1 VGRRSILVLAA
12 VGAVLLPVCRRAEV
26 GGEPTASPLPSP
38 SATVAYEEGR
48 LAARPDPTV
57 AEPGPTGLREFP
69 AAGPGSLLF
78 VPPSYRPGRPAP
90 FALTLHGCCGEARS
104 GLNLWFQQARDAGV
118 ILLAPDGGGA
128 WGFGDTAER
137 IDRGLQE
144 VFVRYAVDPDHVAV
158 VGFSAGASFALSLGL
173 INGDLFTHVVS
184 HSPGGYIAGEA
195 TGEPEVFVIHGV
207 DDQTIPIEVSR
218 DLVPELKR
226 EGYRVRYEE
235 YPAGHR
241 PQPGLMAEAVAWFLR

>member
-1 VGRRSILVLAA
+1 VVLVAAA
-12 VGAVLLPVCRRAEV
+12 VLVPACRGAEV
-26 GGEPTASPLPSP
+26 TGSPTASPLPSP

-48 LAARPDPTV
+48 LGARPDHSV
-57 AEPGPTGLREFP
+57 ADPAPTGLQEFP
-69 AAGPGSLLF
+69 AAGEGSLLF

-104 GLNLWFQQARDAGV
+104 GLNLWFQEAQDAGV

-137 IDRGLQE
+137 IDRGLQA
-144 VFVRYAVDPDHVAV
+144 VFSRYAVDPDKVAV

-173 INGDLFTHVVS
+173 ANGDLFTHVVS
-184 HSPGGYIAGEA
+184 HSPEGYIGGEA
-195 TGEPEVFVIHGV
+195 TGQPEVFVIHGV
-207 DDQTIPIEVSR
+207 DDQTIPVEVSR

-226 EGYRVRYEE
+226 AGYRVRYEE

-241 PQPGLMAEAVAWFLR
+241 PQPDLMSEAVAWFLR